1 MSKEICISSTPH
13 ETRLAI
19 LEDEQLTEVYYE
31 RENEYTLAGSIY
43 KGRVTRV
50 LPGMQSAFVDLGLE
64 RDAFLYVTD
73 FMEEQEDSSEFER
86 IPANGAPRRARAAGQ
101 REPAAACR
109 MRTQKKRL
117 RGATAPRQVREGQH
131 PARRRQA
138 SLRMEPGAGVAAA
151 AAARAFAPPQGGQ
164 QAAPAQEQTAQTGQ
178 PAPSV
183 MPASDAQPSSQPDGR
198 SRRATRSCVL
208 SSRASRFPST
218 AVRVLPAR

>member
-86 IPANGAPRRARAAGQ
+86 IPGNGEAPRAANHKTARHVPLMRQGQ
-101 REPAAACR
+101 
-109 MRTQKKRL
+109 KRS
-117 RGATAPRQVREGQH
+117 RRPGATAPPAGPPAVSSGQ
-131 PARRRQA
+131 PAGEFEDGTRRWRG
-138 SLRMEPGAGVAAA
+138 RRGRRKGF
-151 AAARAFAPPQGGQ
+151 RPPQGGQ
-164 QAAPAQEQTAQTGQ
+164 QAGQEQTPPGRVEARRPVES
-178 PAPSV
+178 PAEPEV
-183 MPASDAQPSSQPDGR
+183 TERRPPAACSSG
-198 SRRATRSCVL
+198 
-208 SSRASRFPST
+208 
-218 AVRVLPAR
+218 